1 MNPSSPAPELS
12 EGARELL
19 RITMES
25 DTHHAIATNAAL
37 RYALE
42 WLSRLHLSAR
52 ASFTGLPA
60 LLKTE
65 NVPRTFLELTCK
77 VLMCIQAEL
86 DKQYQSPIKSAEPLV
101 TDFNRHVFQAFAETL
116 ADAAW
121 PERSASDFNGP
132 PLAQVAKRLSTQEEH
147 ELYRGLIRNYMG
159 NILQDCFSA
168 ARVRENVPDLDP
180 TTELNLRTQEGDVIA
195 GFTMQTA
202 MRRFHNLSPKLITSA
217 LQVALKAFS
226 E

>member
-1 MNPSSPAPELS
+1 
-12 EGARELL
+12 
-19 RITMES
+19 
-25 DTHHAIATNAAL
+25 
-37 RYALE
+37 
-42 WLSRLHLSAR
+42 
-52 ASFTGLPA
+52 
-60 LLKTE
+60 
-65 NVPRTFLELTCK
+65 
-77 VLMCIQAEL
+77 
-86 DKQYQSPIKSAEPLV
+86 
-101 TDFNRHVFQAFAETL
+101 
-116 ADAAW
+116 
-121 PERSASDFNGP
+121 
-132 PLAQVAKRLSTQEEH
+132 
-147 ELYRGLIRNYMG
+147 MG